1 MAYSDAQILET
12 ARAVR
17 AELDALLPPADA
29 ARLDERLG
37 ELLARAEEGDDIADA
52 VLALLWEEDRV
63 RRWAIDRL
71 GEAGDRARRLAE
83 KGVPPAPVDAPR
95 PTRRYLNLAVADER
109 TQLLDRSRTLV
120 QKGNYLVRIDI
131 GALARESV
139 VENPVEFPAE
149 LLEPSSTEGYWLELV
164 AASHD
169 LDVSPAIHRFFL
181 PFAGA
186 SWVCGCP
193 GPDHVCLE
201 DERCPFLYVS
211 FSTRDANPDA
221 SLRCTVYHRN
231 NAVQSAC
238 IRLVVADGGE
248 RAGAQRAVVDYT
260 LSRHFGEL
268 ERFPARR
275 LNVLTN
281 ETPGGTHRIVVKDD
295 EHAVPVDLTEAAVGD
310 VLEAVRAALR
320 RISLG
325 TNGEESQYDADN
337 RKSTDELVADL
348 SRLATLGSFFW
359 TAVVPYEDDR
369 LHLGERLRRR
379 ATIQVSRITRVVFPW
394 AVVYD
399 IPHEF
404 NAPWDPCAL
413 LERWEDARD
422 ELVSYPEDCPFA
434 AGHRINVLCPYGF
447 WGFKH
452 VIEQPPSVRQ
462 GVLKTAIRPP
472 EGARAA
478 VARSLAL
485 DEAMTK
491 DHLAELRTSLGSR
504 FEIADCASRAELR
517 EALADP
523 ALPLVY
529 FYCHGKWAELGE
541 TSLRVPYLEIG
552 RNDAIGPNDF
562 AAWSKDAG
570 WGERHWREVSPLV
583 FINGCHTVELTP
595 EGIVSFVEALA
606 GMNAAGVVG
615 TEISVAQEIA
625 SEVAERFYSQL
636 AGGTAVSVGTALH
649 RVRIDLLRKGNV
661 TGLVY
666 TPFCSMDLVLERAG
680 EVDAGRNQKEEP

>member
-1 MAYSDAQILET
+1 VI
-12 ARAVR
+12 
-17 AELDALLPPADA
+17 
-29 ARLDERLG
+29 ARLG
-37 ELLARAEEGDDIADA
+37 GAS
-52 VLALLWEEDRV
+52 
-63 RRWAIDRL
+63 
-71 GEAGDRARRLAE
+71 DRARYLAE
-83 KGVPPAPVDAPR
+83 KGLPPVEAPR
-95 PTRRYLNLAVADER
+95 PTRRYLNIAVADER
-109 TQLLDRSRTLV
+109 GQLLARSRTLL
-120 QKGNYLVRIDI
+120 QEANYLLRVDI
-131 GALARESV
+131 GVLARESV
-139 VENPVEFPAE
+139 VENPVEFPAQ

-164 AASHD
+164 ATSHD
-169 LDVSPAIHRFFL
+169 LDVSSAINRFFL

-193 GPDHVCLE
+193 GPEHLCVE
-201 DERCPFLYVS
+201 HERRRFLYVS
-211 FSTRDANPDA
+211 FSTRDANADA
-221 SLRCTVYHRN
+221 DLRCTIYYRN
-231 NAVQSAC
+231 NAVQSAS

-248 RAGAQRAVVDYT
+248 HSGAQRAVIDYT
-260 LSRHFGEL
+260 LSRHFAEL
-268 ERFPARR
+268 ERLPARR
-275 LNVLTN
+275 LNLLTN
-281 ETPGGTHRIVVKDD
+281 QTPGGTHRIVVKDD
-295 EHAVPVDLTEAAVGD
+295 ERTVPVDLTETAVGD

-337 RKSTDELVADL
+337 RKPTGEFVADL
-348 SRLATLGSFFW
+348 RRLATLGSFFF

-369 LHLGERLRRR
+369 IHLSEQLRRR
-379 ATIQVSRITRVVFPW
+379 ATIQVSRVTKVVFPW

-404 NAPWDPCAL
+404 NAPWEPCAL
-413 LERWEDARD
+413 LKRWEAVGD
-422 ELVSYPEDCPFA
+422 ELASYPEDCPFA
-434 AGHRINVLCPYGF
+434 AEHRINVLCPYGF

-462 GVLKTAIRPP
+462 GVLTTAIRPL
-472 EGARAA
+472 EGARTA
-478 VARSLAL
+478 VAWSLAL
-485 DEAMTK
+485 DEDLTN
-491 DHLAELRTSLGSR
+491 DHLGRLRASLGSR
-504 FEIADCASRAELR
+504 FRIADCASRTELR

-529 FYCHGKWAELGE
+529 FYCHGRWAELGE

-552 RNDAIGPNDF
+552 RDDAIGPNDF
-562 AAWSKDAG
+562 AAWSRDAG

-625 SEVAERFYSQL
+625 SEVAERFYAQL
-636 AGGTAVSVGTALH
+636 AGGAAASVGIALH

-680 EVDAGRNQKEEP
+680 GGDAGREREEKP